1 MNSHEKEHAESESF
15 ERYTFTLPPSLIEKI
30 DNTAL
35 KKEMNRSQ
43 IVREALNAWLSEDL
57 RGSNFNQNVPTVS
70 ILSYIYDHHDTRVVQ
85 DILHS
90 QHEFDEIILS
100 STHIHLSHT
109 ECFEIVVAKGVITKI
124 NKLSDSIRSVKG
136 LNNFRI
142 YITQM

>member
-1 MNSHEKEHAESESF
+1 MDSHDKEHAESESF

-30 DNTAL
+30 DSNAL
-35 KKEMNRSQ
+35 KKAMNRSQ
-43 IVREALNAWLSEDL
+43 VVREALNTWLSEELKDDFD
-57 RGSNFNQNVPTVS
+57 RNVPSVS

-109 ECFEIVVAKGVITKI
+109 ECFEIVVAKGTITKI

-142 YITQM
+142 YVTQM